1 MLSHVSA
8 PHFGF
13 WLLSPAWVAIVF
25 VSASSH
31 WWAVASCYV
40 LYFHLLSFRPR
51 NKSSTE
57 NGLECL
63 PKALVTFHIAGTKQ
77 TNNTAAKTATS
88 RRNGLFPPLAWI
100 DLVHQFHS
108 SRNQRHRASA
118 VRRQSDR
125 PCACSLSLFIQPG
138 PQFIKYC
145 TLHVCVC
152 VWGLSTSIYPAQK
165 LCHRH
170 PRRFVSMVIIN
181 PIE

>member
-88 RRNGLFPPLAWI
+88 RRNGLFPPLASV
-100 DLVHQFHS
+100 DSVHQFHS
-108 SRNQRHRASA
+108 RGTKGTGHPPSGDREWRTLCLLTLAVYSA
-118 VRRQSDR
+118 RTSVHKILHSARGGRGKV
-125 PCACSLSLFIQPG
+125 SL
-138 PQFIKYC
+138 PQFTQPRNSVTDIPG
-145 TLHVCVC
+145 
-152 VWGLSTSIYPAQK
+152 GLFPWW
-165 LCHRH
+165 L
-170 PRRFVSMVIIN
+170 
-181 PIE
+181 